1 MRTRGEKEQGKRG
14 ERGRENEG
22 KGETDYTFHGEE
34 KVTEKLKRK
43 KNKENEAK
51 DEADIKPK
59 RIIKRKW

>member
-1 MRTRGEKEQGKRG
+1 MRMRTRGEKEQGKRG

-43 KNKENEAK
+43 KN
-51 DEADIKPK
+51 I
-59 RIIKRKW
+59 